1 MTDILNMCCIEK
13 ICNSLWQCL
22 SEGIQGNEGWR
33 RGTMEWRWGACS
45 NCLLSRSA
53 IREWWYI
60 CYLGDKETFVSKKQ
74 KIYTMTWSCKKGKIT
89 EFIAA
94 QITNNLRAN
103 DRDPVRRVDL
113 FSDFNFCN
121 GYYSYIFYFKILNHS
136 YYAFRGQSVFLWY
149 TIMIFYRFVDGCGYH
164 LLCSLSYQLLQIN
177 KLCWQFRVL
186 LFLSVPEWASI
197 G

>member
-1 MTDILNMCCIEK
+1 MLLRWQRTLRVEKAENIYYDVKLQERKNNRIHCC
-13 ICNSLWQCL
+13 
-22 SEGIQGNEGWR
+22 
-33 RGTMEWRWGACS
+33 A
-45 NCLLSRSA
+45 
-53 IREWWYI
+53 
-60 CYLGDKETFVSKKQ
+60 D
-74 KIYTMTWSCKKGKIT
+74 
-89 EFIAA
+89 
-94 QITNNLRAN
+94 NNLRAN

-113 FSDFNFCN
+113 FSDFNFFN

-149 TIMIFYRFVDGCGYH
+149 TIMIFYRFVDGCGY

-186 LFLSVPEWASI
+186 FFLSVPEWASI